1 MRNIFLRLRWE
12 GDTRTLHQSLFFH
25 GALGH
30 VLKCTIVLTTSPI
43 DVAFWW
49 LFAYNFNK
57 LKPKIAYGSS
67 P

>member
-1 MRNIFLRLRWE
+1 MNTSRVFFFFME
-12 GDTRTLHQSLFFH
+12 HQ
-25 GALGH
+25 LGH
-30 VLKCTIVLTTSPI
+30 VLKCTVVLTTSPI